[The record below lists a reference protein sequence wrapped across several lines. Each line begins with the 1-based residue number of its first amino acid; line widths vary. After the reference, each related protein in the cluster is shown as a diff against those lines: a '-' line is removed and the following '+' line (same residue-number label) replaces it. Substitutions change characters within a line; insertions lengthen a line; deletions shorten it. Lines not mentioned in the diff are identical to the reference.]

1 MVNWRGVLPINE
13 YAINEDS
20 TPDIITKRAE
30 HTLTYIQEL
39 AVRYLR
45 PPTPPT
51 PGEIL
56 ITQEVSSLTPP
67 APPLIIRYKLSS
79 DDSVFLFLL
88 NRRLRFRR

>member
-20 TPDIITKRAE
+20 TPEIITKRAE

-67 APPLIIRYKLSS
+67 APPLIIRYNYLQIA
-79 DDSVFLFLL
+79 FLFLIL
-88 NRRLRFRR
+88 KMK